1 MKQGKILWIDDEIDL
16 LQPYLIFLNDKGYEV
31 LTATNGNDAIEICQQ
46 ENFDIIFLDENMPGL
61 SGLDTLAVIKELLPD
76 VPVVMITKNE
86 EENIMN
92 MAIGNKI
99 ADYLTKPVN
108 PSQILLTLKKNIH
121 RKEIVTEHATST
133 YRSEFPQIGM
143 KINDSFTF
151 EEWIDIYKKL
161 VYWMLM
167 SIIKLPNHLQIPS
180 KKKLWDKMC

>member
-1 MKQGKILWIDDEIDL
+1 MKQDKILWIDDEIDL

-61 SGLDTLAVIKELLPD
+61 TGLDTLAVIKELLPD

-108 PSQILLTLKKNIH
+108 PSQILLTLKKIF
-121 RKEIVTEHATST
+121 I
-133 YRSEFPQIGM
+133 
-143 KINDSFTF
+143 
-151 EEWIDIYKKL
+151 
-161 VYWMLM
+161 
-167 SIIKLPNHLQIPS
+167 
-180 KKKLWDKMC
+180 